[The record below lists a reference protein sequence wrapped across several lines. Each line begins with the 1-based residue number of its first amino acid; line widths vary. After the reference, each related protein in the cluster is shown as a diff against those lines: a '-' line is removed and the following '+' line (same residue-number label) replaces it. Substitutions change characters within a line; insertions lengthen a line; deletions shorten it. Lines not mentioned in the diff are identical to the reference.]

1 MMGMTMH
8 DLMLQAAGVIAIA
21 TAIAHGVLGETMV
34 FANATIEPR
43 RLRTLI
49 RLVWQCSTVAWLAG
63 GVLLIA
69 APLVTREPA
78 RQWIV
83 VVVAAMYAFGALA
96 NAYATRGR
104 HPGWMALAV
113 VIGLAAAGA

>member
-1 MMGMTMH
+1 MMR
-8 DLMLQAAGVIAIA
+8 DLMLQAAGVIAIL
-21 TAIAHGVLGETMV
+21 TALAHGVLGETKV
-34 FANATIEPR
+34 FAAATIEPR

-49 RLVWQCSTVAWLAG
+49 RLVWQCSTVAWIAG
-63 GVLLIA
+63 GVLLVA
-69 APLVTREPA
+69 APLVAPEPA

-83 VVVAAMYAFGALA
+83 AMVAGMYAFGALA

-104 HPGWMALAV
+104 HPGWMALTV

>member
-1 MMGMTMH
+1 MAMH
-8 DLMLQAAGVIAIA
+8 DLMLQVAGAIAIV
-21 TAIAHGVLGETMV
+21 TAVAHGVLGETLV

-49 RLVWQCSTVAWLAG
+49 RLVWQCSTVAWIGG

-69 APLVTREPA
+69 APLVATDPA
-78 RQWIV
+78 RRWIV
-83 VVVAAMYAFGALA
+83 VIVAAMYAFGALA

-104 HPGWMALAV
+104 HPGWMALTV
-113 VIGLAAAGA
+113 VIGLAAAGC